1 MPDHEALTPERPIA
15 RSLTRPY
22 DAPISNRPERRPREE
37 VDEQVLSF
45 GVTFMLD
52 PPVSRTIEWAKL
64 AEAQGFDA
72 VWAWD
77 SHVLWQEFYTTFA
90 LVAANTER
98 VRLGPCVTNPATRD
112 MTVTASAM
120 ATLQEVSGGRMDIG
134 MGRGDS
140 ARRVIGQKPVTVQH
154 MEHACR
160 FIKDLAEGR
169 EVDHEGTPLQL
180 KWSEGHRLPVWV
192 AAYGPKA
199 LRACGRVADGLIMQ
213 LADPFILGWSLAYV
227 REGAEEAGR
236 AFEDIQIQVAAPGC
250 LSEDLAMARDQ
261 VRWFPALV
269 SNHVVDLV
277 KRYSDADLPQA
288 LTDYIEARDHYD
300 YADHGRTGAEHADF
314 VTDEVVDRFCVLGTA
329 DACIGKLRELEALGV
344 TQFNIY
350 SMQEDPGPAGIIEG
364 FGKDVLPAFR

>member
-1 MPDHEALTPERPIA
+1 
-15 RSLTRPY
+15 
-22 DAPISNRPERRPREE
+22 
-37 VDEQVLSF
+37 VLSF

-52 PPVSRTIEWAKL
+52 PPVSRTVEWAKL
-64 AEAQGFDA
+64 AEEQGFDA

-90 LVAANTER
+90 LVAASTR
-98 VRLGPCVTNPATRD
+98 TVRLGPCVTNPATRD

-140 ARRVIGQKPVTVQH
+140 ARRVIGQKPVTVEQ
-154 MEHACR
+154 MEDACR

-169 EVDHEGTPLQL
+169 QVDYDGTPLQL
-180 KWSEGHRLPVWV
+180 KWSEGHRLPVWI

-213 LADPFILGWSLAYV
+213 LADPFILEWSLAYV

-236 AFEDIQIQVAAPGC
+236 SFEDIQVQVAAPAY
-250 LSEDLAMARDQ
+250 LSDDMTKARDQ

-277 KRYSDADLPQA
+277 TR
-288 LTDYIEARDHYD
+288 
-300 YADHGRTGAEHADF
+300 YADA
-314 VTDEVVDRFCVLGTA
+314 
-329 DACIGKLRELEALGV
+329 
-344 TQFNIY
+344 
-350 SMQEDPGPAGIIEG
+350 
-364 FGKDVLPAFR
+364 